1 MEKSMDSNIIDY
13 YVISCAIPLIIT
25 IENCYQI
32 GFGKSDYQYD
42 FLAANF
48 YLFIEK
54 PDKNFQN
61 PWANFGHR
69 SSNEYHVLILTISCP
84 PVKWIAI
91 YIVAR
96 ADKFESTVKTPDN
109 I

>member
-1 MEKSMDSNIIDY
+1 MMEKSMDSNIIDY

-32 GFGKSDYQYD
+32 GFGKSDYQFD
-42 FLAANF
+42 LQI
-48 YLFIEK
+48 FICSPRNQIK
-54 PDKNFQN
+54 T
-61 PWANFGHR
+61 
-69 SSNEYHVLILTISCP
+69 EYHVLILTISCP
-84 PVKWIAI
+84 SVKRTAI